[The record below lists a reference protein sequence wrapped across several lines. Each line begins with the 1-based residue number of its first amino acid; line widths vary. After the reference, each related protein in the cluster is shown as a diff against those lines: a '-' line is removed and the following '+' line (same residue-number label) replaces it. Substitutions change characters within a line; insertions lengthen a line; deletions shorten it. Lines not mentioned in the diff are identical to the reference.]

1 MNLENDIISQALKKG
16 FNDLKE
22 KFETGDFTRLVSGFT
37 FNGEKKV
44 AEFDE
49 SDFRGYEQVLVED
62 TTRHL
67 YTFLFTNPM
76 VFAMAMSKVK
86 IKEPKTISD
95 FSTLSIDALAEMKKY
110 YAGLQKEYKAGMP
123 EHLYLFFGVAE
134 NRKAFERVIKVMDKL
149 MPYFESAIKVEKICA
164 DKKMSDEDFLRLA
177 VLFNT
182 KMNHSLVTTLASVE
196 NWEDLGPGFEVSYI
210 DLMNHFRN
218 CSKEILETKK
228 QFDEK
233 KQETAPE
240 VVVKKVAP
248 VQISPE
254 EQKRLDTIK
263 EANDLYDELVK
274 DTMRDLQAQVP
285 YSAREMYEY
294 FVDVKFAKFVKEFQ
308 MPLSNSTSLGAAQDA
323 VAKLNGLF
331 NYISKISENSK
342 VSVVYGNE
350 WQ

>member
-1 MNLENDIISQALKKG
+1 MNLENDIFAQALKNG
-16 FNDLKE
+16 LDELKA
-22 KFETGDFTRLVSGFT
+22 KFETGDFTRLASGFT
-37 FNGEKKV
+37 FNKEKKV

-86 IKEPKTISD
+86 IKEPKTITD
-95 FSTLSIDALAEMKKY
+95 FSTLTIDALAEMKKY
-110 YAGLQKEYKAGMP
+110 YAGLQKEYKSGVP

-134 NRKAFERVIKVMDKL
+134 NRQSFERVIKVVDKL
-149 MPYFESAIKVEKICA
+149 APYFENAMKVEKICS
-164 DKKMSDEDFLRLA
+164 DKNMSDEEFLRLA
-177 VLFNT
+177 VLFNS
-182 KMNHSLVTTLASVE
+182 KMSNSLVTTLASVE

-218 CSKEILETKK
+218 CAREISETKK
-228 QFDEK
+228 QFDGK
-233 KQETAPE
+233 KQESVPIARR
-240 VVVKKVAP
+240 VAP
-248 VQISPE
+248 VEISPE
-254 EQKRLDTIK
+254 EKMRLATIR
-263 EANDLYDELVK
+263 EANNLYDELVH

-294 FVDVKFAKFVKEFQ
+294 FVDVKFANFVKEHN
-308 MPLSNSTSLGAAQDA
+308 MPLSNTTSLRQAQDV
-323 VAKLNGLF
+323 VAKLNALY
-331 NYISKISENSK
+331 NYVSKISENSK